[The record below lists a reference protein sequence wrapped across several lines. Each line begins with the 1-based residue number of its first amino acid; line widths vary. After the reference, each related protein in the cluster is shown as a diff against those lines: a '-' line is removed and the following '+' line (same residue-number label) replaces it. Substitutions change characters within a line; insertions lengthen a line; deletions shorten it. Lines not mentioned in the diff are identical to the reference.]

1 MAKEKSLAYNML
13 LNGLLKVSSYI
24 FPLVAFPYVSR
35 VLLPEGVGRVSF
47 ATSFIT
53 YFSMLAQM
61 GIPTYGIQA
70 CAKVRDNKMELSKTA
85 HELFFI
91 NIFMALISYIIFAI
105 SLLLVPRLQEDKTLF
120 LVMGAMILLNVMGAE
135 WLYQAVEQY
144 AYITARA
151 LVFKILAIPL
161 LFILVRNPQ
170 DYIFYGMLTI
180 FASNASSIFNFIHAR
195 KIIFIKPLGNYNVK
209 RHIKQI
215 IVLFAVSCA
224 ALVYTNLDI
233 FMLGI
238 IKNSR
243 ETGYYEAA
251 IKIKGLL
258 TTIVTAGG
266 IVLLPRM
273 SYYLEKGREKEFFNT
288 CKKAIHVI
296 LAVALPVSVYF
307 TFFAQES
314 IRLVSGPAYAKAVI
328 PMQIIMPT
336 VLLIGLTNI
345 IGIQMLVAMG
355 RGQYTL
361 YSVISGA
368 ATDLIL
374 NVFFIPLYGAAGA
387 AIGTLVA
394 EIVVFLVQYSYI
406 KKIAGKLFTNC
417 NWKLLVFSC
426 LMAIVATL
434 WVKILNIPILFSFII
449 SSVIFF
455 GSYIGILIWRKEPFA
470 VEIICKVKRGLEKTL
485 VGKYQHNNIVNKPEM
500 RDNMKHKN
508 YYFRNIADSFIMNWK
523 IIIPFII
530 LCTLVLSV
538 LGYRQAGQIKN
549 LTPEQQEEV
558 DLYNEQLAA
567 YDKQIEES
575 QKNIETIQVEID
587 KLQKYIDESIYMKLE
602 PLNLQI
608 ATAQYVVTDTLNA
621 SYIISS
627 MTNYLAYGNIQEIL
641 EKEYGTEEAGYIRE
655 ILSWPVNG
663 NLLNITITHYDKE
676 KGKEILKLIQKSI
689 ESYIPEIVKVQGKF
703 TFKKLETKFYTKK
716 DNDVTNAQNSRMDT
730 LKNYN
735 VSLADYNTRIASNKN
750 SKADYIEKNQPEVME
765 AAAPGKIL
773 VVKYAAFGSIL
784 GIVLPFVII
793 SLRYILS
800 NRIRSS
806 RELINAEVPVFPCI
820 SGGKGQRPDISLG
833 ITELKFL
840 AQKYGADGF
849 FLNLLSGDDK
859 VKNIVEDI
867 TKTFKQSGISVE
879 TGVMAS
885 EDARSLEHM
894 VKKQYAVVIVKTGEN
909 TYPQLASQLAACQKF
924 GISLWGCIVVE

>member
-35 VLLPEGVGRVSF
+35 VLLPEGIGRVSF

-53 YFSMLAQM
+53 YFTILAQM

-70 CAKVRDNKMELSKTA
+70 CAKVRDNKTELSRTA

-91 NIFMALISYIIFAI
+91 NIFMAIVSYIILAI
-105 SLLLVPRLQEDKTLF
+105 LLLLVPRLQEDKDLF
-120 LVMGAMILLNVMGAE
+120 LVMSVMVLLNVIGAE

-144 AYITARA
+144 VYITARA

-161 LFILVRNPQ
+161 LFILVRNQQ

-195 KIIFIKPLGNYNVK
+195 KIIFIRPLGNYNIK
-209 RHIKQI
+209 RHIRQI

-224 ALVYTNLDI
+224 TLVYTNLDI

-238 IKNSR
+238 MKDST

-251 IKIKGLL
+251 VKIKGIL

-273 SYYLEKGREKEFFNT
+273 SYYLEKGKETEFFKT
-288 CKKAIHVI
+288 CRKAIHI
-296 LAVALPVSVYF
+296 MLIAAVPVSIYF
-307 TFFAQES
+307 TLFARES
-314 IRLVSGPAYAKAVI
+314 IRLVSGPAYAGAVI

-336 VLLIGLTNI
+336 VLLIGITNI

-355 RGQYTL
+355 RGKNTL
-361 YSVISGA
+361 YSVLSGA
-368 ATDLIL
+368 AIDLLL
-374 NVFFIPLYGAAGA
+374 NLFLIPLYGAAGA
-387 AIGTLVA
+387 ATGTLVA
-394 EIVVFLVQYSYI
+394 EVAVFLVQYNYI
-406 KKIAGKLFTNC
+406 KKLEENLFKSF
-417 NWKLLVFSC
+417 NWKLLIFSC
-426 LMAIVATL
+426 TVSVLITL
-434 WVKILNIPILFSFII
+434 WVKILNINMVFLLAI
-449 SSVIFF
+449 SSGIFF
-455 GSYIGILIWRKEPFA
+455 GSYIGILLWGKEPL
-470 VEIICKVKRGLEKTL
+470 VTEIKDKVKKGLERIL
-485 VGKYQHNNIVNKPEM
+485 VKRCKHNITNKPEM
-500 RDNMKHKN
+500 RGNMKHKN
-508 YYFRNIADSFIMNWK
+508 YYFKNIADSFIMHWK

-530 LCTLVLSV
+530 LCTLALSV
-538 LGYRQAGQIKN
+538 IGYRQSSQVRN

-558 DLYNEQLAA
+558 DIYNEQLAA
-567 YDKQIEES
+567 YDKQIEEG
-575 QKNIETIQVEID
+575 QKNIETIQLEIS

-602 PLNLQI
+602 PLNLKL
-608 ATAQYVVTDTLNA
+608 ATAQYAITDTLNT

-641 EKEYGTEEAGYIRE
+641 EEEYGTEEAGYIRE
-655 ILSWPVNG
+655 VLSYPVNG
-663 NLLNITITHYDKE
+663 NLLNITIVHYDKE
-676 KGKEILKLIQKSI
+676 KGKEILKVIQKSL

-716 DNDVTNAQNSRMDT
+716 DNDLTNVQNSRMDT

-735 VSLADYNTRIASNKN
+735 VSLADYNTRVASNKN
-750 SKADYIEKNQPEVME
+750 SKADYIEKNKPEVLE
-765 AAAPGKIL
+765 AAAPGKMLI
-773 VVKYAAFGSIL
+773 VKYAVFGIVI
-784 GIVLPFVII
+784 GVVLPFAVI

-800 NRIRSS
+800 NRIRSA

-820 SGGKGQRPDISLG
+820 SGGKGEKPDISLG
-833 ITELKFL
+833 ITELKFMV
-840 AQKYGADGF
+840 QKYDADGF
-849 FLNLLSGDDK
+849 FLNILSGDDK

-867 TKTFKQSGISVE
+867 TKAFKQSGVSVE
-879 TGVMAS
+879 TGVIAS

-894 VKKQYAVVIVKTGEN
+894 VKKQYVVVIVKTGEN

-924 GISLWGCIVVE
+924 GVSLWGCIVVE